1 MVYDG
6 WLKMEDILKVENV
19 TKRFGGV
26 VALDNVNLSVRAGSI
41 TGLIGPNGSGKT
53 TLFNVITGFYPP
65 DIGEVYFMGK
75 KITGLNPNEIYSLGL
90 IRTFQNPRLFP
101 RLTVLE
107 NLLVAAEAREKVAS
121 SIIKRK
127 WVGEEVKLIR
137 KAYEITKNLGLNG
150 TEKSVASDI
159 SGAHMK
165 LIETA
170 RSLMDHPRVLLVD
183 EPAAGISYSAAK
195 NLFNYLL
202 KLREEYGITLFIIE
216 HRIDILMDYV
226 DYVYVLHLGKLLSE
240 GTPDEV
246 LNDRKVIEAYIGD

>member
-1 MVYDG
+1 MKTKEV
-6 WLKMEDILKVENV
+6 LKVENV
-19 TKRFGGV
+19 SKRFGGV
-26 VALDNVNLSVRAGSI
+26 VALDNVTLTVREGSV

-53 TLFNVITGFYPP
+53 TLFNVISGFYPP
-65 DIGEVYFMGK
+65 DSGEVYFMGN
-75 KITGLNPNEIYSLGL
+75 KITGLNPNEIYNLGL

-107 NLLVAAEAREKVAS
+107 NLLVAAESRGERVTS
-121 SIIKRK
+121 SIAKRNWIGDEAK
-127 WVGEEVKLIR
+127 LVKR
-137 KAYEITKNLGLNG
+137 AYEIA
-150 TEKSVASDI
+150 KSVGLEGVERSIASDV

-170 RSLMDHPRVLLVD
+170 RSLMNSPKVLLVD

-202 KLREEYGITLFIIE
+202 KLKEEYGITLFIIE
-216 HRIDILMDYV
+216 HRIDILMNYV

-240 GTPDEV
+240 GTPEEV
-246 LNDRKVIEAYIGD
+246 LSDRKVIEAYIGD

>member
-1 MVYDG
+1 V
-6 WLKMEDILKVENV
+6 KTKEVLKVENV
-19 TKRFGGV
+19 SKRFGGV
-26 VALDNVNLSVRAGSI
+26 VALDNVTLTVREGSV

-53 TLFNVITGFYPP
+53 TLFNVISGFYPP
-65 DIGEVYFMGK
+65 DSGEVYFMGN
-75 KITGLNPNEIYSLGL
+75 KITGLNPNEIYNLGL

-107 NLLVAAEAREKVAS
+107 NLLVAAESRGERVTR
-121 SIIKRK
+121 SIAKRNWIGDEAK
-127 WVGEEVKLIR
+127 LVKR
-137 KAYEITKNLGLNG
+137 AYEIA
-150 TEKSVASDI
+150 KSVGLEGVERSIASDV

-170 RSLMDHPRVLLVD
+170 RSLMNSPKVLLVD

-202 KLREEYGITLFIIE
+202 KLKEEYGITLFIIE
-216 HRIDILMDYV
+216 HRIDILMNYV

-240 GTPDEV
+240 GTPEEV
-246 LNDRKVIEAYIGD
+246 LSDRKVIEAYIGD

>member
-1 MVYDG
+1 M
-6 WLKMEDILKVENV
+6 KEILKVENV
-19 TKRFGGV
+19 SKRFGGV
-26 VALDNVNLSVRAGSI
+26 VALDDVTLSVRENSI

-53 TLFNVITGFYPP
+53 TLFNVISGFYPP
-65 DIGEVYFMGK
+65 DSGEVYFMGN
-75 KITGLNPNEIYSLGL
+75 KITGLNPNEIYNLGL
-90 IRTFQNPRLFP
+90 VRTFQNPRLFP

-107 NLLVAAEAREKVAS
+107 NLLVAAS
-121 SIIKRK
+121 SKGERVTSSVVKRNWVSDELRLIK
-127 WVGEEVKLIR
+127 
-137 KAYEITKNLGLNG
+137 KAYEITKYVGLEGVERNI
-150 TEKSVASDI
+150 ASDV

-170 RSLMDHPRVLLVD
+170 RSLMNSPKVLLVD

-202 KLREEYGITLFIIE
+202 KLREEYGITLFVIE

-240 GTPDEV
+240 GTPEEI
-246 LNDRKVIEAYIGD
+246 LNDKKVIEAYIGD